1 MKGYFLLVLLFL
13 VVNTFTTIW
22 VVYRVSAALE
32 ILRTAANVMDEVR
45 HVQESVTALRESLS
59 QIKSMAPRNEVSRDA
74 PWNRINKPKKWR
86 RAAVVVLLFLPVKNV
101 WCLP

>member
-1 MKGYFLLVLLFL
+1 MKGYFLLVSLFL

-32 ILRTAANVMDEVR
+32 ILRTVANVMDEVR

-59 QIKSMAPRNEVSRDA
+59 HIKSIATRNEVSRDA
-74 PWNRINKPKKWR
+74 PWNRILAKK
-86 RAAVVVLLFLPVKNV
+86 
-101 WCLP
+101 